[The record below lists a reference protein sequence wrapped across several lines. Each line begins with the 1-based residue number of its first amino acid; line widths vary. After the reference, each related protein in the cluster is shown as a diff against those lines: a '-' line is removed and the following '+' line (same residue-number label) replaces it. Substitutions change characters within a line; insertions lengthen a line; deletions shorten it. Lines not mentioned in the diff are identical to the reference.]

1 MKSAISILTTFVLFF
16 GLMPFALMV
25 RPAAGAQ
32 ASDFSNVRSLAES
45 QHEIVMLLL
54 KKDAYDQALA
64 EANKI
69 FEMKWPE
76 DQEPV
81 LLKEALFFSSQ
92 FLRGNKPSMALA
104 LLENSSRHF
113 RKPSSLA
120 AIKKEM
126 GYVYKQMNQDEKA
139 LDCFRQAQRLETAG
153 SK

>member
-1 MKSAISILTTFVLFF
+1 MKSALSILIASVLFF
-16 GLMPFALMV
+16 GLMPFELPV
-25 RPAAGAQ
+25 KSAAAAQ
-32 ASDFSNVRSLAES
+32 ASDSSNTRSLAES

-81 LLKEALFFSSQ
+81 LLKEALFFSNQ
-92 FLRGNKPSMALA
+92 FLRGNKASMALS
-104 LLENSSRHF
+104 LLENSAKHF
-113 RKPSSLA
+113 KKPSSLA
-120 AIKKEM
+120 AIWKEK
-126 GYVYKQMNQDEKA
+126 GYVYKQMNQDDKA
-139 LDCFRQAQRLETAG
+139 LDCFREAQRLESTG